1 VTKPRTWLLLSEK
14 AGDNAQVEALASAL
28 PWSCDV
34 RRLRMKPEWLLA
46 KPPVRP
52 TLDHLDLEQSD
63 ALEPPWPD
71 LIVTMGRRTSSAAL
85 WIQDRSQGRTRIVL
99 VGKPS
104 GHWDRMALVVG
115 STEILLPPL
124 PNVLKIR
131 LPLLRI
137 ERARVTRAAD
147 VWRDHFTEFPR
158 PLVALLVGGP
168 TRPFVYDASVTR
180 RLVEIAEQVAVDGG
194 TPFITTSRRTP
205 TALADA
211 LEAELPDAAQLY
223 RWQPDAPPEENP
235 YLGLLGLADG
245 FVVTADSASM
255 VVEVASLGR
264 PLGILRLPG
273 GRLGRLELARRRM
286 LHWLFEPDGR
296 TGAFDALRCRIAR
309 SAFRARLV
317 WASRDF
323 RVLYEWLVAEGFAV
337 WAGETLVSPPRS
349 LPDER
354 ERVARRV
361 EMLFSSNLE
370 ESGGP
375 PP

>member
-1 VTKPRTWLLLSEK
+1 LLLAEK

-28 PWSCDV
+28 PWPCEV

-52 TLDHLDLEQSD
+52 ALDHIDLERSD
-63 ALEPPWPD
+63 ALEAPWPD

-85 WIQDRSQGRTRIVL
+85 WIQDRSGGRTKIVL

-104 GHWDRMALVVG
+104 GSWNRMTLIVG
-115 STEILLPPL
+115 SAEILLPPL

-137 ERARVTRAAD
+137 ERSRVIQAAE
-147 VWRDHFTEFPR
+147 VWRPR
-158 PLVALLVGGP
+158 LEALPHPLVALLVGGP

-180 RLVEIAEQVAVDGG
+180 RLVEIAEQIQADGG
-194 TPFITTSRRTP
+194 TPFVTTSRRTP

-211 LEAELPDAAQLY
+211 LETELPEAARLHRWRPDAAL
-223 RWQPDAPPEENP
+223 EENP

-255 VVEVASLGR
+255 VVEVASLGK

-273 GRLGRLELARRRM
+273 GRLGSLELVRRRM
-286 LHWLFEPDGR
+286 LRRLFEPARSGVL
-296 TGAFDALRCRIAR
+296 DALRCHLAR
-309 SAFRARLV
+309 AAFRARLL

-323 RVLYEWLVAEGFAV
+323 RVLHEWLVAEGFAV
-337 WAGETLVSPPRS
+337 WAGEPLVSPPRS

-361 EMLFSSNLE
+361 EMLLRSDVEASRDT
-370 ESGGP
+370 P
-375 PP
+375 P

>member
-1 VTKPRTWLLLSEK
+1 METPRTWLLLSEK
-14 AGDNAQVEALASAL
+14 GGDNAQVEALGSGL
-28 PWSCDV
+28 PWPCEI
-34 RRLRMKPEWLLA
+34 RRLRMQPEWLLA

-71 LIVTMGRRTSSAAL
+71 LVVTGGRRPANAAL
-85 WIQDRSQGRTRIVL
+85 WIQERSGGRTRIVL

-104 GHWDRMALVVG
+104 GSWDRMALVVG
-115 STEILLPPL
+115 GAEILLPPL
-124 PNVLKIR
+124 PNVMKTH

-137 ERARVTRAAD
+137 DPDRVAAAAD
-147 VWRDHFTEFPR
+147 EWRTRFEALPR

-180 RLVEIAEQVAVDGG
+180 QLIELSKQVLADGG
-194 TPFITTSRRTP
+194 TPYVTTSRRTP
-205 TALADA
+205 AAVADA
-211 LEAELPDAAQLY
+211 LEAGLPEGAWLH
-223 RWQPDAPPEENP
+223 RWHPESKPEENP

-255 VVEVASLGR
+255 VIEVASLGK

-273 GRLGRLELARRRM
+273 GPLGRIELARRR
-286 LHWLFEPDGR
+286 LLSRLFAPRRRGLV
-296 TGAFDALRCRIAR
+296 DALRCGLAR
-309 SAFRARLV
+309 AVFRAKLV

-323 RVLYEWLVAEGFAV
+323 RVLHEWLVAEGFAV
-337 WAGETLVSPPRS
+337 WAGDPLVAPTRP

-354 ERVARRV
+354 KRVADRV
-361 EMLFSSNLE
+361 MSLFRGRAGQTGDL
-370 ESGGP
+370 P
-375 PP
+375 D

>member
-1 VTKPRTWLLLSEK
+1 MPKPRTWLLLAEK
-14 AGDNAQVEALASAL
+14 AGDNAQVEALASGL
-28 PWSCDV
+28 PWPSEV
-34 RRLRMKPEWLLA
+34 RRLRMRPEWLLA

-52 TLDHLDLEQSD
+52 NLDYIDLQQSD

-71 LIVTMGRRTSSAAL
+71 LVITMGRRTSSAAL
-85 WIQDRSQGRTRIVL
+85 WIQERSAGRTKIVL

-104 GHWDRMALVVG
+104 GAWDRMALVVG
-115 STEILLPPL
+115 SAEILLPPL

-137 ERARVTRAAD
+137 ERSRVTRAAE
-147 VWRDHFTEFPR
+147 VWRPR
-158 PLVALLVGGP
+158 LQTLPHPLVALLVGGP

-180 RLVEIAEQVAVDGG
+180 QLVAIAERVLADGG

-211 LEAELPDAAQLY
+211 LESELPKAARLH
-223 RWQPDAPPEENP
+223 RWRPDAPLEENP

-264 PLGILRLPG
+264 PLGILRLPA
-273 GRLGRLELARRRM
+273 GRFGSLELARRRM
-286 LHWLFEPDGR
+286 LRRLFEPA
-296 TGAFDALRCRIAR
+296 GARALDALRCRLAR
-309 SAFRARLV
+309 AAFRARLI

-323 RVLYEWLVAEGFAV
+323 RVLYEWLVAQDFAV
-337 WAGETLVSPPRS
+337 WAGEPLVSPPRS

-361 EMLFSSNLE
+361 EMLFSSDAE
-370 ESGGP
+370 GSRSTP
-375 PP
+375 P